1 MGIEV
6 KLPKAPLKWAGG
18 KARLSKEIEARIKR
32 FPSKNRFVDLFSGS
46 GTVTILATNYF
57 ENVLMNDLNEELINL
72 YRVIKSKPKEL
83 LQALRIHEQDHSKE
97 HYLKVRSEDRDS
109 DFLNANKVK
118 RAARTVYLNK
128 TGYNGLYRVNSEGY
142 FNVPFGNENFTVDE
156 ENILSLSKLLKNKN
170 ITFSNKDF
178 QNMLKHLSKDD
189 LVYIDPP
196 YDRLENDTFNGYTKE
211 KFTSEDQKRLK
222 NFIDEL
228 TRLGVGVIYSNHS
241 TEFIRDLF
249 SKYIQSEDEY
259 LVQRVISANS
269 EKRKKVN
276 ELLISNERFI

>member
-1 MGIEV
+1 
-6 KLPKAPLKWAGG
+6 
-18 KARLSKEIEARIKR
+18 
-32 FPSKNRFVDLFSGS
+32 
-46 GTVTILATNYF
+46 
-57 ENVLMNDLNEELINL
+57 
-72 YRVIKSKPKEL
+72 
-83 LQALRIHEQDHSKE
+83 
-97 HYLKVRSEDRDS
+97 
-109 DFLNANKVK
+109 
-118 RAARTVYLNK
+118 
-128 TGYNGLYRVNSEGY
+128 
-142 FNVPFGNENFTVDE
+142 
-156 ENILSLSKLLKNKN
+156 
-170 ITFSNKDF
+170 
-178 QNMLKHLSKDD
+178 MLKHLSKDD